1 MTSSSVSCESKLNGS
16 IASYR
21 TNFFGGFRSSQA
33 SATSASLGTA
43 VPAAESAEVA
53 KRRAQRAAAAEGKL
67 RLAATRSASAM
78 SASWLFA

>member
-33 SATSASLGTA
+33 SAS
-43 VPAAESAEVA
+43 
-53 KRRAQRAAAAEGKL
+53 AAAASL
-67 RLAATRSASAM
+67 LALLAATLAA
-78 SASWLFA
+78 LY